1 MGSTAVSSQRGR
13 IIESYSKMSIG
24 IIDFD
29 KRFVESSPWD
39 VVQHVTAKKPT
50 YGGIFIKVPHE
61 RGDVYYPGKELFD
74 AYHAGKELAYAYS
87 AGKEIDPADA
97 IHLINPSINRDRYS
111 ELFTRSCLPTLDIRP
126 PVPAS
131 SFKPHHDLEAA
142 LEDLKECQ
150 DEAREQDFPTPTE
163 AVLHNAERL
172 LKAMFALLPR
182 RFEVY
187 PMPNGAIAIQ
197 ASQAPK
203 IAISVLCEPDGG
215 ALCLVSAPDHSRR
228 AWYSKAE
235 VLPDGFLYDALDAL
249 KSFEG

>member
-1 MGSTAVSSQRGR
+1 
-13 IIESYSKMSIG
+13 MSID
-24 IIDFD
+24 IIGRD
-29 KRFVESSPWD
+29 KGFFEEDPWEL
-39 VVQHVTAKKPT
+39 VKKAT
-50 YGGIFIKVPHE
+50 TKKAAHGGFLKVPNE
-61 RGDVYYPGKELFD
+61 RTDWYYASKEL
-74 AYHAGKELAYAYS
+74 
-87 AGKEIDPADA
+87 DPADA
-97 IHLINPSINRDRYS
+97 IHWLNPSINRDRYS
-111 ELFTRSCLPTLDIRP
+111 ELFSTPALLTLDIRP

-142 LEDLKECQ
+142 LEDLKECK
-150 DEAREQDFPTPTE
+150 DEAREQDFPIPTE
-163 AVLHNAERL
+163 TALHNAERL
-172 LKAMFALLPR
+172 LRTMFDLLPR